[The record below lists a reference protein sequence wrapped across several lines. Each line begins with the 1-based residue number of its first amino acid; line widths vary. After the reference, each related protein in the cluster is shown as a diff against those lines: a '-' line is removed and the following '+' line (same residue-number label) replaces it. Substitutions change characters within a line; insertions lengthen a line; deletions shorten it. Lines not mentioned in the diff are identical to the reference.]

1 MATKKNTK
9 KAAPK
14 KSAASKKSVAK
25 KPVAKKPV
33 AKKVAPKKKPVAKK
47 PVKKVAPKKALK
59 KAPAKKVVAKKSIKK
74 VVAKKPVKKAAPAK
88 KPVAKK
94 VVKKAAPVKK
104 VVAKA
109 PVKTAVKPVKAE
121 VKKVAPKTVA
131 KVVEPAKPA
140 MRMATKKEEKPVEAK
155 TSKAP
160 EPKKPELKMATSK
173 PAKKEPTQQGKK
185 TPFSAPVDVK
195 LFANMSKSFK
205 IPVAKPNVIKQ
216 TTQAVVDSRSRY
228 SDSELQEFK
237 EIILNK
243 LGEARKDLEMLK
255 GSLSHT
261 DDHGTDDTSPSF
273 KMMEDGS
280 ETLSRE
286 ETAQL
291 AGRQE
296 KFIMALENA
305 LTRINNKTYGIC
317 RVTGKLISKDRLR
330 LVPHTTLSIEAKN
343 MQD

>member
-14 KSAASKKSVAK
+14 KAAAKK
-25 KPVAKKPV
+25 KPVAKKP
-33 AKKVAPKKKPVAKK
+33 AKKVAPKKKIVAKKPVKKAAPKKVVKKVAPKKKIVAKK
-47 PVKKVAPKKALK
+47 PVKKV
-59 KAPAKKVVAKKSIKK
+59 VAKKMVKK
-74 VVAKKPVKKAAPAK
+74 VVAKKPVKKV
-88 KPVAKK
+88 VAKK
-94 VVKKAAPVKK
+94 VVVKAAPKKAAVPVKVAAKKAAPKAPEKK
-104 VVAKA
+104 VV
-109 PVKTAVKPVKAE
+109 E
-121 VKKVAPKTVA
+121 KTVI
-131 KVVEPAKPA
+131 PAKPT
-140 MRMATKKEEKPVEAK
+140 MKMATKKEEKPAEAK
-155 TSKAP
+155 APKAP

-173 PAKKEPTQQGKK
+173 PAKKENTHQGKK
-185 TPFSAPVDVK
+185 TPFSAPIDIK

-216 TTQAVVDSRSRY
+216 STQAVVDSRSRY
-228 SDSELQEFK
+228 SDTELQEFK
-237 EIILNK
+237 EIIIGK
-243 LGEARKDLEMLK
+243 LTEARKDLEMLR

-305 LTRINNKTYGIC
+305 LIRINNKTYGIC

>member
-14 KSAASKKSVAK
+14 KAAAKK
-25 KPVAKKPV
+25 KPVAKKP
-33 AKKVAPKKKPVAKK
+33 AKKVAPKKKPAEKK
-47 PVKKVAPKKALK
+47 PVKKAAPKKAVK
-59 KAPAKKVVAKKSIKK
+59 KAPTKKVAVKKPIKK

-88 KPVAKK
+88 KKPVAKK

-104 VVAKA
+104 AVVKV
-109 PVKTAVKPVKAE
+109 PVKKAVKPAKAE
-121 VKKVAPKTVA
+121 VKKVAPKAVA
-131 KVVEPAKPA
+131 KAIEPVKPA
-140 MRMATKKEEKPVEAK
+140 MRMATKKEEKPVEVK
-155 TSKAP
+155 TSKAL
-160 EPKKPELKMATSK
+160 EPKKPELKMATSR
-173 PAKKEPTQQGKK
+173 PAKKESSHHTKK
-185 TPFSAPVDVK
+185 TPFSAPVDIK
-195 LFANMSKSFK
+195 SFANMSKSFK

-216 TTQAVVDSRSRY
+216 ATEAVIDSRSRY
-228 SDSELQEFK
+228 SDGELQEFK
-237 EIILNK
+237 EIILGK
-243 LGEARKDLEMLK
+243 LGEARKDLEMLR

-305 LTRINNKTYGIC
+305 LIRINNKTYGIC

>member
-14 KSAASKKSVAK
+14 KAAAKK
-25 KPVAKKPV
+25 KPVAKKP

-47 PVKKVAPKKALK
+47 PVKKAAPKKVVK
-59 KAPAKKVVAKKSIKK
+59 KAPAKK

-88 KPVAKK
+88 KI
-94 VVKKAAPVKK
+94 VKKAPVKK
-104 VVAKA
+104 VVAK
-109 PVKTAVKPVKAE
+109 KP
-121 VKKVAPKTVA
+121 VKKVAPKKEVAKKPVKKAAAPVKKAEVKKAAPKPVEKKAPA
-131 KVVEPAKPA
+131 KVVAPAKPT
-140 MRMATKKEEKPVEAK
+140 MKMASKKEEKPVEVKAP
-155 TSKAP
+155 KAP

-173 PAKKEPTQQGKK
+173 PAKKEAPVNTKK
-185 TPFSAPVDVK
+185 TPFSAPLDIK
-195 LFANMSKSFK
+195 AFANMSKSFK
-205 IPVAKPNVIKQ
+205 IPVAKPNVMKQ
-216 TTQAVVDSRSRY
+216 AHVAEVDSRSRY
-228 SDSELQEFK
+228 SDTELQEFK
-237 EIILNK
+237 DIILGK
-243 LGEARKDLEMLK
+243 LAEAKKDLELLK

-305 LTRINNKTYGIC
+305 LIRISNKTYGIC
-317 RVTGKLISKDRLR
+317 RVTGKLISKERLK

>member
-14 KSAASKKSVAK
+14 KVAAKK
-25 KPVAKKPV
+25 KPVAKKP

-47 PVKKVAPKKALK
+47 PVKKAAPKKAVK
-59 KAPAKKVVAKKSIKK
+59 KAPAKKVVAKKPI
-74 VVAKKPVKKAAPAK
+74 KKAAPAK
-88 KPVAKK
+88 KIVKKAQVKKAVAKK
-94 VVKKAAPVKK
+94 PIKVAPKKVAPKK
-104 VVAKA
+104 VVAKSEPKKVA
-109 PVKTAVKPVKAE
+109 KPVKAE
-121 VKKVAPKTVA
+121 VKKAVVKPVVKA
-131 KVVEPAKPA
+131 VEPAKPT
-140 MRMATKKEEKPVEAK
+140 MKMATKKEEKPVEAK
-155 TSKAP
+155 AAKAP
-160 EPKKPELKMATSK
+160 EPKKQEIKMASSRPVK
-173 PAKKEPTQQGKK
+173 APSQAKK
-185 TPFSAPVDVK
+185 TPFSAPVDIK
-195 LFANMSKSFK
+195 SFANMSKAFK
-205 IPVAKPNVIKQ
+205 IPMAKPNVMKPAHKAEI
-216 TTQAVVDSRSRY
+216 DPRSRY

-237 EIILNK
+237 DIINGK
-243 LGEARKDLEMLK
+243 LMEARKDLEMLR

-261 DDHGTDDTSPSF
+261 DDHGTDDTSPTF

-305 LTRINNKTYGIC
+305 LIRISNKTYGIC
-317 RVTGKLISKDRLR
+317 RVTGRLISKDRLK

>member
-14 KSAASKKSVAK
+14 KAAASKKPAAK
-25 KPVAKKPV
+25 KP

-47 PVKKVAPKKALK
+47 PVKKVAPKKAVK
-59 KAPAKKVVAKKSIKK
+59 KAPAKKVVAKKPIKK
-74 VVAKKPVKKAAPAK
+74 VVAKKPVKKAAPAKK

-109 PVKTAVKPVKAE
+109 PVKAAVKPVKAE
-121 VKKVAPKTVA
+121 VKKVAPKAVA

-173 PAKKEPTQQGKK
+173 PAKKESTHQGKK
-185 TPFSAPVDVK
+185 TPFSAPVDIK

-216 TTQAVVDSRSRY
+216 STQATVDSRSRY
-228 SDSELQEFK
+228 SDTELQEFK
-237 EIILNK
+237 EIILSK

>member
-14 KSAASKKSVAK
+14 KAAAKKKPAAKKPVKKAAPKKAAAKKAVKKVVAKKVVAK
-25 KPVAKKPV
+25 KPLKKAPSKKAVKKVAPKKKVV
-33 AKKVAPKKKPVAKK
+33 AKKVAPKKKVVA
-47 PVKKVAPKKALK
+47 KKVAPKKIA
-59 KAPAKKVVAKKSIKK
+59 
-74 VVAKKPVKKAAPAK
+74 
-88 KPVAKK
+88 KPVAKSAPK
-94 VVKKAAPVKK
+94 VAEKKS
-104 VVAKA
+104 
-109 PVKTAVKPVKAE
+109 VKPS
-121 VKKVAPKTVA
+121 API
-131 KVVEPAKPA
+131 KPV
-140 MRMATKKEEKPVEAK
+140 MKMATKKEEKPIEVKAPK
-155 TSKAP
+155 TP

-173 PAKKEPTQQGKK
+173 PAKRESSAKK
-185 TPFSAPVDVK
+185 TPFSAPIDIK
-195 LFANMSKSFK
+195 SFANMSKSFK

-216 TTQAVVDSRSRY
+216 AHPAVVDSRSRY
-228 SDSELQEFK
+228 SDAELLEFK
-237 EIILNK
+237 EIINGK
-243 LGEARKDLEMLK
+243 LAEARKDLELLR

-305 LTRINNKTYGIC
+305 LIRINNKTYGIC
-317 RVTGKLISKDRLR
+317 RVTGKLISKDRLK

>member
-14 KSAASKKSVAK
+14 KAASSKKSV
-25 KPVAKKPV
+25 
-33 AKKVAPKKKPVAKK
+33 
-47 PVKKVAPKKALK
+47 VKKVAPKKAVK
-59 KAPAKKVVAKKSIKK
+59 KVPAKKVVAKKPLKKVVAKKPIKK
-74 VVAKKPVKKAAPAK
+74 VVAKKPVKKSAPAKK

-94 VVKKAAPVKK
+94 VVKKAIPVKK

-109 PVKTAVKPVKAE
+109 PVKVAAKPVKAE
-121 VKKVAPKTVA
+121 VKKVAPKVTA

-140 MRMATKKEEKPVEAK
+140 MKMATKKEEKPVEAK
-155 TSKAP
+155 TPKAP

-173 PAKKEPTQQGKK
+173 PAKKESTQPTKK

-205 IPVAKPNVIKQ
+205 IKEAKPNVIKQ
-216 TTQAVVDSRSRY
+216 TIQAVVDSRSRY
-228 SDSELQEFK
+228 SDNELQEFK
-237 EIILNK
+237 EIILGK

-305 LTRINNKTYGIC
+305 LTRIKNKTYGIC
-317 RVTGKLISKDRLR
+317 RVTGKLISKDRLK

>member
-14 KSAASKKSVAK
+14 KVAA
-25 KPVAKKPV
+25 
-33 AKKVAPKKKPVAKK
+33 KKKPAAKK
-47 PVKKVAPKKALK
+47 PVKKVAPKKKPAAKKPVK
-59 KAPAKKVVAKKSIKK
+59 KAAPKKAVKKVPAKKVVAKKPIKK

-88 KPVAKK
+88 KKPVAKK
-94 VVKKAAPVKK
+94 VVKKAATVKK

-109 PVKTAVKPVKAE
+109 PVKVAVKPVKVE
-121 VKKVAPKTVA
+121 VKKVAPKAVA

-173 PAKKEPTQQGKK
+173 PAKKESTHQGKK
-185 TPFSAPVDVK
+185 TPFSAPVDIK

-216 TTQAVVDSRSRY
+216 TTQAVVDPRSRY
-228 SDSELQEFK
+228 SDTELQEFK
-237 EIILNK
+237 EIILRK

-305 LTRINNKTYGIC
+305 LTRINNKTYGVC